1 MLIQLKGLTKKIKD
15 KSIVNQVNLE
25 IEKGQFVAL
34 LGTNGAGKSTTIKMI
49 LGLLAPTNGE
59 VISQLTRP
67 IGVVFQQ
74 SILDSQLTVEMN
86 LDIRKAIYPGVEK
99 EWLQELLH
107 RFKLP
112 AGLMQKKYGV
122 LSGGEKR
129 KVDVVR
135 ALLGKPELLILDE
148 PTTGLDIQTRKL
160 IWRQIHELRGQM
172 GLAVLLTTHYLEEAE
187 DADFVYMMQS
197 GQVTN
202 ALSRYELKSL
212 FMQRK
217 LVINFADGKTQIFD
231 QVEPNN
237 VPRILGA
244 QEKWV
249 DFDYRPVTMDDIFVV
264 LTKGKNNVQ
273 FN

>member
-1 MLIQLKGLTKKIKD
+1 M
-15 KSIVNQVNLE
+15 
-25 IEKGQFVAL
+25 
-34 LGTNGAGKSTTIKMI
+34 
-49 LGLLAPTNGE
+49 
-59 VISQLTRP
+59 
-67 IGVVFQQ
+67 FQQ
-74 SILDSQLTVEMN
+74 SILDSRLTVEMN

-160 IWRQIHELRGQM
+160 IWRQIHELREQM

-212 FMQRK
+212 
-217 LVINFADGKTQIFD
+217 LINFSDGKTQIFD

-237 VPRILGA
+237 VPQILGA
-244 QEKWV
+244 KEEWV

-264 LTKGKNNVQ
+264 LTKGENNVQ